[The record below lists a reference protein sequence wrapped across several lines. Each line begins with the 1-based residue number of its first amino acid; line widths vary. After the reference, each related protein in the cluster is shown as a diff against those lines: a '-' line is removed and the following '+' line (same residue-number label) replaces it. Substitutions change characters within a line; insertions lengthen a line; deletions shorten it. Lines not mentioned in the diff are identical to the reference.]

1 MNPLQQVIQENEN
14 NRRFS
19 KLSTRE
25 FYKNNKKQSGRFT
38 LNIDVP
44 NELDNDDKIK
54 RLLENRRFV
63 REPREYYRNNTR
75 QSNRFKL
82 DIDVTKDLNN
92 KKTNNNNVDQ
102 SLIPNNRRFT
112 KLPREFYRNKRQ
124 SSKFTLNIDVPNEL
138 DNSSDEDNEEEEEL
152 NGYDYELVESNSS
165 GINVP
170 EIEFN
175 AVGNY
180 IDTNDDSH
188 DYELVES
195 IKEFDNYELVE
206 SISRGINVPEIN
218 EFNTIG
224 DCIDT
229 VIEEF
234 LNVLE
239 DDNIFKDK
247 IRYFQKEIEIRLTK
261 QSKCKQLQD
270 ELHKVASKR
279 KLVCERLSNERKS
292 YEIEEKERKKLE
304 EIHTFILNLEALA
317 ESVRME
323 KGDVTNNDNR
333 NHIELGEIVGHV
345 IKITNVSGDNLSY
358 GNDEGYL
365 SIIKRFNGLLE
376 DFQTIL
382 EDN

>member
-138 DNSSDEDNEEEEEL
+138 DNSSDEDNEEEEEFG
-152 NGYDYELVESNSS
+152 GYDYELVESNSS
-165 GINVP
+165 GINVS
-170 EIEFN
+170 EINEFN
-175 AVGNY
+175 AVGSY
-180 IDTNDDSH
+180 IDTNDDCY
-188 DYELVES
+188 D
-195 IKEFDNYELVE
+195 YELVE
-206 SISRGINVPEIN
+206 SISRGMNVLEIN
-218 EFNTIG
+218 EFDTIG
-224 DCIDT
+224 NF
-229 VIEEF
+229 IEEF

-292 YEIEEKERKKLE
+292 YEIEEKERK
-304 EIHTFILNLEALA
+304 ALA

-323 KGDVTNNDNR
+323 RGDVTNNDNR